1 MSGATAR
8 NIAII
13 FVLAALVAFLPGGDT
28 GANLVSQL
36 LSAVFVVLIA
46 FILGQLYRRFRTE
59 IYGLGDRWRLV
70 LYGAIGAIVIG
81 LACASRLLSASG
93 GAGIA
98 VWFALMGGAAYGL
111 YATWRHYREYSF

>member
-1 MSGATAR
+1 MSGTTLR

-13 FVLAALVAFLPGGDT
+13 VALAALVAFLPGGDE

-36 LSAVFVVLIA
+36 LSAIFVVLIA
-46 FILGQLYRRFRTE
+46 FILGQLYRRFRE
-59 IYGLGDRWRLV
+59 DIYGLGDRWRLV
-70 LYGAIGAIVIG
+70 LYGCVGAIVVA
-81 LACASRLLSASG
+81 LACASRLLSDSG

-98 VWFALMGGAAYGL
+98 LWFLLMGGAAYGL

>member
-1 MSGATAR
+1 MSGATLR

-13 FVLAALVAFLPGGDT
+13 FALAALVAFLPGGDT

-36 LSAVFVVLIA
+36 LSAIFVVLIA
-46 FILGQLYRRFRTE
+46 FILGQLYRRFRGD
-59 IYGLGDRWRLV
+59 IDGLGDRWRLV
-70 LYGAIGAIVIG
+70 FYGCIGAIVVA
-81 LACASRLLSASG
+81 LACASRLLSDSG

-98 VWFALMGGAAYGL
+98 LWFALMGGAAYGL